1 VLAQEPIRIGFHVPL
16 TDFAAGEGKSAQ
28 LGAELAIEQINAKGG
43 VLGRPLE
50 LVTYDDQSA
59 AEQAVPIANKLL
71 GEGVKAV
78 ISGSYSAPTRA
89 AAGVFQKEGIP
100 YISAYAIHRRVR
112 CQEQQG
118 AKLRLVFDV
127 AERVWN

>member
-1 VLAQEPIRIGFHVPL
+1 
-16 TDFAAGEGKSAQ
+16 
-28 LGAELAIEQINAKGG
+28 

-78 ISGSYSAPTRA
+78 ISGSYSAPTPA

-118 AKLRLVFDV
+118 AKLRLVFEV